1 VTTPDDLKTTP
12 DDLKRAG
19 IDASEAEAPNLLE
32 ALQVYRAAEAAM
44 RRRTG
49 VAMGL
54 GESDILALR
63 FVLDNHAAGRLTAPK
78 DITEYLGISSAS
90 TSVLLTRLE
99 RGGYVERR
107 PSTVDRRSI
116 EIVPTPAAEGD
127 TGPMLAVATAQ
138 MADAT
143 RELSP
148 EEAVVV
154 ASFLTRMRE
163 TVDRIGH
170 RRPDL
175 THDS

>member
-1 VTTPDDLKTTP
+1 MTTSDDP
-12 DDLKRAG
+12 GQAG
-19 IDASEAEAPNLLE
+19 VDAQGDGPNVLE

-49 VAMGL
+49 AAMGL

-63 FVLDNHAAGRLTAPK
+63 FVLDNHAAGRVTAPK

-99 RGGYVERR
+99 RGGFVERR

-116 EIVPTPAAEGD
+116 EVVPTPAAEGD
-127 TGPMLAVATAQ
+127 TGPMLAVANAQ

-143 RELSP
+143 QELTP

-154 ASFLTRMRE
+154 TSFLARMRE

-170 RRPDL
+170 RRK
-175 THDS
+175 DSS

>member
-1 VTTPDDLKTTP
+1 MTSSEDAEGPRADATAGDTP
-12 DDLKRAG
+12 
-19 IDASEAEAPNLLE
+19 NVLE

-49 VAMGL
+49 AAMGL

-63 FVLDNHAAGRLTAPK
+63 FILDAHALGRVTAPK

-99 RGGYVERR
+99 RGGFVERR
-107 PSTVDRRSI
+107 PSAVDRRSI
-116 EIVPTPAAEGD
+116 EVVPTAAAEGD
-127 TGPMLAVATAQ
+127 TGPMLAVANAQ

-143 RELSP
+143 HELTP

-154 ASFLTRMRE
+154 TSFLARMRE

-170 RRPDL
+170 R
-175 THDS
+175 TKG

>member
-1 VTTPDDLKTTP
+1 MTISDEPAQ
-12 DDLKRAG
+12 AG
-19 IDASEAEAPNLLE
+19 VDAQQGAGPNVLE

-49 VAMGL
+49 AAMGL

-63 FVLDNHAAGRLTAPK
+63 FVLDNHAAGRVTAPK

-99 RGGYVERR
+99 RGAFVERR
-107 PSTVDRRSI
+107 ASTVDRRSI
-116 EIVPTPAAEGD
+116 EVVPTPAAEGD
-127 TGPMLAVATAQ
+127 TGPMLAVANAQ

-143 RELSP
+143 QELTP

-154 ASFLTRMRE
+154 TSFLSRMRE
-163 TVDRIGH
+163 AVDRIGH
-170 RRPDL
+170 RGKNP
-175 THDS
+175 S

>member
-1 VTTPDDLKTTP
+1 MTISDEPAQ
-12 DDLKRAG
+12 AG
-19 IDASEAEAPNLLE
+19 VDAPQGDGPNVLE

-49 VAMGL
+49 AAMGL

-63 FVLDNHAAGRLTAPK
+63 FVLDNHAAGRVTAPK

-99 RGGYVERR
+99 RGGFVERR

-116 EIVPTPAAEGD
+116 EVVPTPAAEGD
-127 TGPMLAVATAQ
+127 TGPMLAVANAQ

-143 RELSP
+143 QELTP

-154 ASFLTRMRE
+154 TSFLSRMRE

-170 RRPDL
+170 RGKDP
-175 THDS
+175 S